1 MQQLIQQLI
10 NGAALGGLYAL
21 TAIGY
26 SLVYGV
32 MELVNFSHGAVYMLG
47 AYVFYIPSPA
57 TGGFIPTTR
66 SGPTK
71 AKAVSG
77 FNSPE
82 TALNFLFKFNS
93 LIYRISAA

>member
-1 MQQLIQQLI
+1 MSRIDSRLA
-10 NGAALGGLYAL
+10 GKHKRREAL
-21 TAIGY
+21 
-26 SLVYGV
+26 
-32 MELVNFSHGAVYMLG
+32 MF
-47 AYVFYIPSPA
+47 FYIPSPA

-82 TALNFLFKFNS
+82 TALNFLFKFNF